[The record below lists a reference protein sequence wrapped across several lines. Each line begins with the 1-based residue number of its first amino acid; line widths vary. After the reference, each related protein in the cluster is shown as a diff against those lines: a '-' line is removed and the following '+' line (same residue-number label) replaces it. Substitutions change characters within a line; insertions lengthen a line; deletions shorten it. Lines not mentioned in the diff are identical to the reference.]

1 MNYNE
6 FVCHCVLRLAAVN
19 NPENGKPSISPTGCL
34 NRAFAVAD
42 TLVRQ
47 GFIEP
52 TLEMFRNK
60 FEVYASVLTEAY
72 EGRTSE
78 QIRQSGRIRRISMEE
93 ITEMRK
99 GLYHEDREVRDKTRR
114 LLNQYD
120 EKLALD
126 LSQEVLGLIKNTI
139 EPKRVFYTT
148 ANLLLPELGDQ
159 IHMLE
164 AGKRGDGEP
173 IAPAIERILNFVD
186 FGREENVND
195 DGNEEQEAIDNVD
208 SHKEDGAF
216 VEQLHEEFIVISEIE
231 QRVREKLWHVREVAS
246 QG

>member
-1 MNYNE
+1 
-6 FVCHCVLRLAAVN
+6 
-19 NPENGKPSISPTGCL
+19 
-34 NRAFAVAD
+34 
-42 TLVRQ
+42 
-47 GFIEP
+47 
-52 TLEMFRNK
+52 
-60 FEVYASVLTEAY
+60 
-72 EGRTSE
+72 
-78 QIRQSGRIRRISMEE
+78 
-93 ITEMRK
+93 
-99 GLYHEDREVRDKTRR
+99 VRDKTRR

-173 IAPAIERILNFVD
+173 IAPAIERILNFLD